1 MGYDQNNP
9 RSYQRRRLRWITF
22 LFPLAFLLI
31 FAFTRSLAGLFASLA
46 IMVLLWIL
54 IAVAS
59 SSSRTCYQPPMQ
71 PPPMQQPSE
80 PVYMPGAETPYEQG
94 YFGARSTADQA
105 YQPQPMAALPSQPY
119 PPPPTPQGPGFSE
132 ESDRLAK
139 LKLLGDLYH
148 AGKLT
153 DDEFESQKRRI
164 LRADVSS

>member
-9 RSYQRRRLRWITF
+9 RSYQRRRHRWITF

-46 IMVLLWIL
+46 IMVLLWVL

-59 SSSRTCYQPPMQ
+59 SSPRTRYQPPMQ
-71 PPPMQQPSE
+71 PPPIQQPSE
-80 PVYMPGAETPYEQG
+80 PVYMQGEETPYEQG

-105 YQPQPMAALPSQPY
+105 YQPQAALPSQPY
-119 PPPPTPQGPGFSE
+119 PYPPMPQRPGSSE
-132 ESDRLAK
+132 ESNRLAK

-148 AGKLT
+148 AGMLT
-153 DDEFESQKRRI
+153 NDEFESQKQRI
-164 LRADVSS
+164 LQADISS

>member
-9 RSYQRRRLRWITF
+9 RRYQRRKRRWIIF

-31 FAFTRSLAGLFASLA
+31 FAFTQSLAGLFTSLA
-46 IMVLLWIL
+46 IMILLWVL
-54 IAVAS
+54 IVVAS
-59 SSSRTCYQPPMQ
+59 SSSRTWYQPPMQ

-80 PVYMPGAETPYEQG
+80 PVYMPGADTPYEQG

-105 YQPQPMAALPSQPY
+105 YQPQAALPSQPY
-119 PPPPTPQGPGFSE
+119 PYPPMPQGPGSSE